1 VAFREKRPGQRWKCV
16 LGVGWGGGCFKR
28 SSVSSLCRMVMTP
41 KLYCGVKH
49 NIYLELSIKKL
60 KEGVSLSGF
69 RRNIFGKGVEQVN
82 KS

>member
-1 VAFREKRPGQRWKCV
+1 
-16 LGVGWGGGCFKR
+16 
-28 SSVSSLCRMVMTP
+28 MVMTP